1 VGRALGGCLR
11 SGGGGCGV
19 ALGVEGG
26 EVGFGGR
33 DGLGEG
39 SCEGAVTVDLDRNE
53 SIKALPCLRRG
64 DALKVGEF
72 ALVEEAL
79 HRVGVAEECV
89 AEGVEG
95 ADESLTVVEEY
106 AVLVHCCH
114 VAVVGSNGVAEEGSY
129 LCLEES
135 LPVAQAEDEGAF
147 PCGRYRRLED
157 RGAKGRDCSPVGGW
171 PDIYI
176 VYIYI
181 LIS

>member
-1 VGRALGGCLR
+1 VGRALGGCLW

-26 EVGFGGR
+26 EVGLGGR

-39 SCEGAVTVDLDRNE
+39 SCEGAVTVDLDRDE
-53 SIKALPCLRRG
+53 KIKALPCLRRG

-95 ADESLTVVEEY
+95 ADESLTVVRCIRNNY
-106 AVLVHCCH
+106 
-114 VAVVGSNGVAEEGSY
+114 S
-129 LCLEES
+129 
-135 LPVAQAEDEGAF
+135 
-147 PCGRYRRLED
+147 
-157 RGAKGRDCSPVGGW
+157 
-171 PDIYI
+171 
-176 VYIYI
+176 
-181 LIS
+181 